1 MLFARKLPDHTWWR
15 FTAQMI
21 SNVQVFHNANVQRSS
36 IGENMFNGIKLFNL
50 KWMALS
56 KLTKLH
62 KHWFE
67 QFKNFRQVSQVSKV
81 ISDLFSVT
89 YCQTV
94 GHHQQSWRY
103 RCFLIFIHIMIRKF
117 NVKQFHQVQ
126 SLNISLWVDDI
137 SYT

>member
-1 MLFARKLPDHTWWR
+1 
-15 FTAQMI
+15 MI
-21 SNVQVFHNANVQRSS
+21 SNVQVLHNANVQRSS

-67 QFKNFRQVSQVSKV
+67 QFKNFGQVSQVSKV

-94 GHHQQSWRY
+94 GHHQQS
-103 RCFLIFIHIMIRKF
+103 
-117 NVKQFHQVQ
+117 
-126 SLNISLWVDDI
+126 
-137 SYT
+137 